1 MRKVLTGWVT
11 AILAVSFVATCPA
24 EETDTVRL
32 VMPDGSYPTRPL
44 EKDVIVLKVVQNG
57 VKNLQEFPV
66 LQTEY
71 GNIAVSTVQLDP
83 FVYAAFAM
91 RGVEIMDAKSR
102 WLN

>member
-1 MRKVLTGWVT
+1 M
-11 AILAVSFVATCPA
+11 
-24 EETDTVRL
+24 
-32 VMPDGSYPTRPL
+32 
-44 EKDVIVLKVVQNG
+44 VVQNG